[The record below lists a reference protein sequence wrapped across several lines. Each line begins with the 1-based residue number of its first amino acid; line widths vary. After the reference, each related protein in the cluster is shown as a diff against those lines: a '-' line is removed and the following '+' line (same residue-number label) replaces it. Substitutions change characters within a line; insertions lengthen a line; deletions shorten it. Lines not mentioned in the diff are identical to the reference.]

1 VAHCEYAG
9 FGPAPEGLQFPCGA
23 GRVIW
28 KHRNSCVFNDVSP
41 SVLAVLQM
49 AREEALLWTVAGA
62 KGLSMLQ
69 AVGAV
74 GV

>member
-1 VAHCEYAG
+1 
-9 FGPAPEGLQFPCGA
+9 
-23 GRVIW
+23 
-28 KHRNSCVFNDVSP
+28 VFNDVSP